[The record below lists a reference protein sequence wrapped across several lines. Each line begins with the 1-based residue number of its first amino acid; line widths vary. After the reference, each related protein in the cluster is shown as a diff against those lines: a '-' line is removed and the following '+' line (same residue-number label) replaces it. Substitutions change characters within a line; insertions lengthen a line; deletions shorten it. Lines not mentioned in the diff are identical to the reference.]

1 MNGKTDEY
9 QEYIS
14 RMSLIHKLS
23 TPSLEGIED
32 ADGYSQV
39 LKESFARIGSLANE
53 NRSFLRSHFYPLIQR
68 NLSLD
73 SEETDE
79 LIQFGTRLIDANK
92 GETLDLPIMSL
103 ISKRLLDDARESKD
117 QNVLIRRID
126 AHMDTCYALMN
137 MTERITACPSIS
149 EIYRNT
155 GLEYGRYFASLLDK
169 DKFAAISDPECRAI
183 VLTDARYSPVFYEHS
198 PADENGSGRDLELLE
213 KLLEIADDPF
223 YHDLV
228 PDYVWDYFRYRIL
241 HYYAKSTDYSNM
253 RHFAEYTLERIADR
267 SEEYWTF
274 WHTNPEYFSAFDNEE
289 QIRMVLERN
298 RYLAG
303 RNKREDYIR
312 SLIDVYQHR
321 DDNDYGISGLYDN
334 LLVPAEYISLL
345 DPENVSD
352 EDANVLQQMY
362 RNILSYLYRMPNS
375 GIFSSL
381 LEYCSQ
387 ILNSFIEIPGGMSFE
402 DMGLQC
408 MAALHPPTY
417 LHSLMVAQISRC
429 IADFAMD
436 ACPEHLTGTLGIQSA
451 EEIRER
457 REEVLSFVYHAALC
471 HDFGKLSI
479 IDTVFVYGRNLLD
492 MEFDLIRTHP
502 RTGYDILKKHAS
514 TRNFADIALYHHRFY
529 NDSAG
534 YPDDCRA
541 ADSPLKPVIDIV
553 HIADCLDA
561 ATDPVGRT
569 YRSSKTLETVIQEF
583 RNGSGLCYADWVTDL
598 FESEELQNKLLRY
611 LREGRR
617 DNYRMTY
624 FLLRDMQKRNETA
637 N

>member
-1 MNGKTDEY
+1 MSEKSEQY
-9 QEYIS
+9 QDYIS
-14 RMSLIHKLS
+14 RMSQIRKLS
-23 TPSLEGIED
+23 SPSLEGIED

-53 NRSFLRSHFYPLIQR
+53 NRLFLRRHFYPLIQR

-73 SEETDE
+73 DEEADE
-79 LIQFGTRLIDANK
+79 LIRFGTQLIDANK
-92 GETLDLPIMSL
+92 GEALDLPIMSL
-103 ISKRLLDDARESKD
+103 ISKRLLDDARQSED
-117 QNVLIRRID
+117 QNTLIRRID

-137 MTERITACPSIS
+137 MTERITASPSIS

-155 GLEYGRYFASLLDK
+155 GLEYGRYFASLLEK
-169 DKFAAISDPECRAI
+169 DKFAKITDPECRAI
-183 VLTDARYSPVFYEHS
+183 VLTDARYSSVFYEHS
-198 PADENGSGRDLELLE
+198 PADENGSGKDLELLE
-213 KLLEIADDPF
+213 KLLKIADDPF
-223 YHDLV
+223 YHELV
-228 PDYVWDYFRYRIL
+228 PAYDWDYFRYRIL

-253 RHFAEYTLERIADR
+253 RLFSQETLERIADR
-267 SEEYWTF
+267 SEDYWNV
-274 WHTNPEYFSAFDNEE
+274 WHSNPEFFSQFDNEE

-298 RYLAG
+298 RCLAG

-312 SLIDVYQHR
+312 SLIDVYHRR

-345 DPENVSD
+345 DPGHISKEEASQ
-352 EDANVLQQMY
+352 LQKMY

-381 LEYCSQ
+381 LEYSSQ
-387 ILNSFIEIPGGMSFE
+387 ILSSFIEIPGGMSFE
-402 DMGLQC
+402 DMGMQC

-429 IADFAMD
+429 IADCAIET
-436 ACPEHLTGTLGIQSA
+436 CPEHLTGVLGTLSP
-451 EEIRER
+451 
-457 REEVLSFVYHAALC
+457 EEVKKRKEELLTFIYHAALC

-502 RTGYDILKKHAS
+502 RTGYDILRKHGS
-514 TRNFADIALYHHRFY
+514 TRDYADIALYHHRFY

-534 YPDDCRA
+534 YPDDCLA
-541 ADSPLKPVIDIV
+541 SDSPLKPVIDIV

-569 YRSSKTLETVIQEF
+569 YRSSKTLETVIGEF
-583 RNGSGLCYADWVTDL
+583 ENGKGLCYADWVTDL
-598 FESEELQNKLLRY
+598 FAGEELQNKLRRY
-611 LREGRR
+611 LSEGRR

-624 FLLRDMQKRNETA
+624 FLLRDMQKGTDKD
-637 N
+637 